1 MPIHGSTQVLGDD
14 WMWLFKLSD
23 TELTG
28 AALILTAK
36 QCVDDVDPG
45 DFQLSSSVTTEIEI
59 LSGSTAN
66 RLDAIIRV
74 PSDITEDIRIPF
86 NADLAVLS
94 FDVQLIRSGTPTT
107 APKIETFFRHMNAF
121 FKVIK
126 DITKL
131 KTAPVVT
138 P

>member
-14 WMWLFKLSD
+14 WMWLFKLAD

-28 AALILTAK
+28 AALIFTAK
-36 QCVDDVDPG
+36 QCVDNLDPG
-45 DFQLSSSVTTEIEI
+45 DIQLSSSVETEIEI
-59 LSGSTAN
+59 LAGSTAN

-74 PSDITEDIRIPF
+74 PNTLTKDISIPF
-86 NADLAVLS
+86 NADSVVLW

-107 APKIETFFRHMNAF
+107 APKIETFFRHMSAM

-131 KTAPVVT
+131 TAAPVVT